1 MQRSFLPHL
10 AGVAS
15 AYPALIIQK
24 SLDIKLCKTEGIANQ
39 IFFIMRRE
47 NSATQSNEESL

>member
-1 MQRSFLPHL
+1 MQSSFLPHL

-24 SLDIKLCKTEGIANQ
+24 QLDIKLGKI
-39 IFFIMRRE
+39 
-47 NSATQSNEESL
+47 